1 MTGTTVAQAIPI
13 AIMPILTRLYSPED
27 FGVLALFVAV
37 TAVLGSIANGRYE
50 LAIMLPAK
58 DEDAINVAALGLII
72 ALCFS
77 LILLITSVLLND
89 QITNLLG
96 NQEIGLWLYLVPFVV
111 LMIGLH
117 NVLKYLNTRK
127 KLYKDLSKALMYRS
141 TVGAMG
147 QVFIGLLKSGETGL
161 IIGQI
166 LSQIV
171 ANVRLSLNVKREYKL
186 TKPSFESI
194 VYLSNRYKEFFIYSS
209 IGALA
214 NTSAQYIVNILISSF
229 YNLTTLGFYY
239 LAQRVLVIP
248 SAVAGSSF
256 SEVFYQAATK
266 EKQKTGSA
274 TGIYKKTLFKLC
286 LLSVL
291 FFLPMYFLAEELFVF
306 FFGTEWRFS
315 GEIAIL
321 LLPLI
326 VMQFIASTL
335 SAVFNVFEK
344 QKTALIWQ
352 VLLLLVSVL
361 IILVSTWLALPFLE
375 FLAFYSWGVASMYVL
390 YAFLSYK
397 IARGRSNSK

>member
-13 AIMPILTRLYSPED
+13 AIMPVLTRLYSPED

-37 TAVLGSIANGRYE
+37 TAILGSIASGRYE
-50 LAIMLPAK
+50 LAIMLPEK
-58 DEDAINVAALGLII
+58 DEDAISVAALGLII

-77 LILLITSVLLND
+77 SVLLISIIFLNN
-89 QITNLLG
+89 QITSLLG
-96 NQEIGLWLYLVPFVV
+96 NQEISFWLYLVPFVV
-111 LMIGLH
+111 LMTGLH
-117 NVLKYLNTRK
+117 NILKYLNTRK
-127 KLYKDLSKALMYRS
+127 KLYKDLSKTLMYRS

-161 IIGQI
+161 IIGQT

-171 ANVRLSLNVKREYKL
+171 ANIRLSLNVRREYKL
-186 TKPSFESI
+186 TKPSLESI
-194 VYLSNRYKEFFIYSS
+194 MFLSNRYKDFFLYSS
-209 IGALA
+209 MGALA
-214 NTSAQYIVNILISSF
+214 NTSAQYVVNVLISSF

-248 SAVAGSSF
+248 SMVAGSSF

-266 EKQKTGSA
+266 EKQETGSA
-274 TGIYKKTLFKLC
+274 KLIYKKTLFKLC

-291 FFLPMYFLAEELFVF
+291 FFLPMCFFAEGLFVF
-306 FFGTEWRFS
+306 FFGTEWGFS

-344 QKTALIWQ
+344 QKTALVWQ
-352 VLLLLVSVL
+352 ALLLLVSVS
-361 IILVSTWLALPFLE
+361 IILVSTWLVLPFLE
-375 FLAFYSWGVASMYVL
+375 FLKFYSWGVALMYVL
-390 YAFLSYK
+390 YAFMSYK
-397 IARGRSNSK
+397 IAQGQSNAK

>member
-27 FGVLALFVAV
+27 FGVLALFVAITSV
-37 TAVLGSIANGRYE
+37 FGSIANGRYE

-58 DEDAINVAALGLII
+58 DEDAINVAVLGLII
-72 ALCFS
+72 ALCLS
-77 LILLITSVLLND
+77 SILLISIIFLNN
-89 QITNLLG
+89 QIIKLLG
-96 NQEIGLWLYLVPFVV
+96 NQEIGFWLYLVPFVV
-111 LMIGLH
+111 LMTGLH
-117 NVLKYLNTRK
+117 SVLKYLNTRK
-127 KLYKDLSKALMYRS
+127 KLYKDLSKTLMYRS

-147 QVFIGLLKSGETGL
+147 QVFIGLLKPGETGL

-171 ANVRLSLNVKREYKL
+171 ANVRLSLNVRREYKL

-194 VYLSNRYKEFFIYSS
+194 LILSNRYKDFFIYSS

-239 LAQRVLVIP
+239 LAQRILVIP
-248 SAVAGSSF
+248 SMVAGSSF

-266 EKQKTGSA
+266 EKEETGSA
-274 TGIYKKTLFKLC
+274 KIIYKKTLFKLC

-291 FFLPMYFLAEELFVF
+291 FFLPMCFFAEELFIF
-306 FFGTEWRFS
+306 FFGTEWGFS

-344 QKTALIWQ
+344 QKTALVWQ
-352 VLLLLVSVL
+352 VLLLLVSVS
-361 IILVSTWLALPFLE
+361 IILVSTWLVLPFLE
-375 FLAFYSWGVASMYVL
+375 FLGFYSWGVALMYVL
-390 YAFLSYK
+390 YVFMSYK
-397 IARGRSNSK
+397 IAQGESNAK